1 MTPIAWCITT
11 ALAAALA
18 AASGILLRWHRAR
31 RRAAERAAQARLASL
46 RAHGYLAIDPEA
58 TFLRMLADHPELH
71 NEDA

>member
-1 MTPIAWCITT
+1 MTPLAWCATT

-18 AASGILLRWHRAR
+18 ATAGLLLRRRAR
-31 RRAAERAAQARLASL
+31 RRAAAQAAQARLATL